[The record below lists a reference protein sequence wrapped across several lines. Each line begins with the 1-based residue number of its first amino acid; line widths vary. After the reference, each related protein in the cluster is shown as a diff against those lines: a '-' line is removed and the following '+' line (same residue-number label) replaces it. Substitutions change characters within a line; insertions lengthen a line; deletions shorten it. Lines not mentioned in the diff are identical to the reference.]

1 MLWKFVRSNGVSSS
15 PSLYKTVILGSCSNM
30 SICLLFGALLLTVL
44 NRDNVSEMSRVY
56 SLWKWKRSVIFSLKI
71 QPKRSGGG
79 PDLRTSGSFLGR
91 RLPSQTNTSFFCTI
105 CPHTWAPEN
114 NFLVSHSSLNC
125 TGSSTLNLGVL
136 SRSAFHDNN
145 NINNRV
151 QSLRIP
157 KIVETPPVRLY
168 LLAVAMQLLL
178 SNKFLRT
185 VLCRQRMPPD
195 S

>member
-1 MLWKFVRSNGVSSS
+1 MFLCIIHLMSKASQISKICPHEGFEKQKAPLSGLQNIYIRTIGVILEIYQDYCLGGKYLRDDGIQLISAIQISDEPDAMLWKFVRSNGVSSS

-91 RLPSQTNTSFFCTI
+91 RLPLQTNTSFFCTI
-105 CPHTWAPEN
+105 CPH
-114 NFLVSHSSLNC
+114 S
-125 TGSSTLNLGVL
+125 
-136 SRSAFHDNN
+136 
-145 NINNRV
+145 
-151 QSLRIP
+151 
-157 KIVETPPVRLY
+157 
-168 LLAVAMQLLL
+168 
-178 SNKFLRT
+178 
-185 VLCRQRMPPD
+185 
-195 S
+195 